1 MHRGNDRG
9 LGPPLAKRKRGPIRP
24 GRYPKT
30 GMPRWRRPRRRNCR
44 GAVVKSIDTTVHSW
58 RWTAPLMQLGI
69 ERVAA
74 RKLPGDSD
82 PLSLAIRAMMHTE
95 GLIAFVQ
102 AESRTVTSIRAA
114 ECLVALRRWQFSHRE
129 MPSTLARVIGGSALT
144 RVPADPFDGKP
155 FRMTVIDE
163 KPVIYSI
170 GRDGKDD
177 GGQKDSKFDTQAGDL
192 IYQLPP
198 LEDQTVI
205 RPASLW
211 GNRSS
216 YVRGENV
223 THPMHVLSSEPLPE
237 PCSCTSILG

>member
-1 MHRGNDRG
+1 M
-9 LGPPLAKRKRGPIRP
+9 
-24 GRYPKT
+24 
-30 GMPRWRRPRRRNCR
+30 
-44 GAVVKSIDTTVHSW
+44 
-58 RWTAPLMQLGI
+58 
-69 ERVAA
+69 
-74 RKLPGDSD
+74 
-82 PLSLAIRAMMHTE
+82 
-95 GLIAFVQ
+95 
-102 AESRTVTSIRAA
+102 
-114 ECLVALRRWQFSHRE
+114 
-129 MPSTLARVIGGSALT
+129 IGGSALT

-211 GNRSS
+211 RNPIERRQRCERDTSDALVFVRS
-216 YVRGENV
+216 
-223 THPMHVLSSEPLPE
+223 
-237 PCSCTSILG
+237 TS